1 MRCQAGACG
10 FPEPTLPLPPF
21 AWKGALAMLG
31 VSDIEC
37 LAAFRRVGIRH
48 QPRPGDGL
56 RCTVCKGVWHAPTR
70 SEPVPG
76 CAARRLAATLLILS
90 TSRGPALP
98 TSGSLES
105 LGVFSDA
112 AAA

>member
-1 MRCQAGACG
+1 
-10 FPEPTLPLPPF
+10 
-21 AWKGALAMLG
+21 MLG
-31 VSDIEC
+31 VVSAIES

-48 QPRPGDGL
+48 QPRPSDGL

-76 CAARRLAATLLILS
+76 CAARRLAVTLLTLS
-90 TSRGPALP
+90 SSRGQGARPAKALGP
-98 TSGSLES
+98 LE
-105 LGVFSDA
+105 VFNDA